1 MTLLEEL
8 KQARDKGVAVGHF
21 NFSDLA
27 GLYAI
32 ADAARELNV
41 PVIVG
46 VSEGE
51 RGFTGVLEAAA
62 LVKSLAARYSQRIY
76 LNADHTHSLE
86 GAIAA
91 AKAGFDS
98 VVYDRS
104 DLPMQQNIEE
114 TARAVKE
121 LKAINP
127 EIIIEGEIGN
137 IGSGSEV
144 HEKAPENIGLSTVQE
159 AVEFVQATKV
169 DVLAPAVGNM
179 HGILPSMLKGDVQK
193 RLHIDRIKEISEA
206 TKLFMT
212 LHGGS
217 DTNEEDLRA
226 AIKAGLTVV
235 HINTEIR
242 VAWRKAL
249 DAEVSAD
256 KNQIAPYKVFAPV
269 QKAVEAVV
277 RSKLEI
283 FNQIS

>member
-1 MTLLEEL
+1 MTLLDEL
-8 KQARDKGVAVGHF
+8 KQARSNRVAIGHF
-21 NFSDLA
+21 NFSDMA

-32 ADAARELNV
+32 AGAARELNV

-51 RGFTGVLEAAA
+51 RGFTGVSEAAA
-62 LVKSLAARYSQRIY
+62 LVKAIAAQYNQRIY
-76 LNADHTHSLE
+76 MNADHTHSLE
-86 GAIAA
+86 GALQA

-98 VVYDRS
+98 IVFDLS
-104 DLPMQQNIEE
+104 SLPMDQNIAQ
-114 TARAVKE
+114 TADAVKQ

-127 EIIIEGEIGN
+127 AIIVEGEIGN

-144 HEKAPENIGLSTVQE
+144 HDKAPENLGLSTVEE
-159 AVEFVQATKV
+159 AVNFVKATGV

-179 HGILPSMLKGDVQK
+179 HGILPSMLTGEVQK
-193 RLHIDRIKEISEA
+193 RLHIDRIGEISRA
-206 TKLFMT
+206 TGLYMT

-217 DTNEEDLRA
+217 DTNDGDLVA
-226 AIKAGLTVV
+226 AIKAGITVV

-249 DAEVSAD
+249 DASVAAD

-269 QKAVEAVV
+269 QKAVEEVV
-277 RSKLEI
+277 KAKLKI
-283 FNQIS
+283 FNS

>member
-1 MTLLEEL
+1 MTLSDEL
-8 KQARDKGVAVGHF
+8 KQARLNGVAIGHF
-21 NFSDLA
+21 NFSDMA

-32 ADAARELNV
+32 AAAARELNV

-51 RGFTGVLEAAA
+51 RGFTGVSEAAA
-62 LVKSLAARYSQRIY
+62 LVKAIAAQYNQRIY
-76 LNADHTHSLE
+76 MNADHTHSLE

-91 AKAGFDS
+91 AKAGYDS

-104 DLPMQQNIEE
+104 DLPMDQNIAE

-127 EIIIEGEIGN
+127 AIIVEGEIGN

-144 HEKAPENIGLSTVQE
+144 HDKAPENLGLSTVEE
-159 AVEFVQATKV
+159 AVQFVQATGI

-179 HGILPSMLKGDVQK
+179 HGILPSMLSGEVQK
-193 RLHIDRIKEISEA
+193 RLHTDLIKQISDA
-206 TKLFMT
+206 TKLYMT

-217 DTNEEDLRA
+217 DTNDQDLAA
-226 AIKAGLTVV
+226 AIKAGITIV

-249 DAEVSAD
+249 DAEVAAD
-256 KNQIAPYKVFAPV
+256 KDQIAPYKVFAPV
-269 QKAVEAVV
+269 QKAVEEVV
-277 RSKLEI
+277 KARLKV
-283 FNQIS
+283 FNQ

>member
-1 MTLLEEL
+1 MTLSDEL
-8 KQARDKGVAVGHF
+8 KQARSNGVAIGHF
-21 NFSDLA
+21 NFSDMA

-32 ADAARELNV
+32 AAAARELNV

-51 RGFTGVLEAAA
+51 RGFTGVSEAAA
-62 LVKSLAARYSQRIY
+62 LVKAIAAQYNQRIY
-76 LNADHTHSLE
+76 MNADHTHSLE
-86 GAIAA
+86 GALEA

-104 DLPMQQNIEE
+104 DLPMDQNIAE

-127 EIIIEGEIGN
+127 SIIVEGEIGN

-144 HEKAPENIGLSTVQE
+144 HDKAPENLGLSTVEE
-159 AVEFVQATKV
+159 AVNFVKATGI

-179 HGILPSMLKGDVQK
+179 HGILPSMLTGEVQK
-193 RLHIDRIKEISEA
+193 RLHIDRIGEISKA
-206 TKLFMT
+206 TGLYMT

-217 DTNEEDLRA
+217 DTNDQDLEA
-226 AIKAGLTVV
+226 AIKAGITVV

-249 DAEVSAD
+249 DASVAAD
-256 KNQIAPYKVFAPV
+256 KDQIAPYKVFAPV
-269 QKAVEAVV
+269 QKAVEEVV
-277 RSKLEI
+277 KARLKI
-283 FNQIS
+283 FNL